1 MNLNLYV
8 YTYIC
13 IYIYMR
19 LMEPHG
25 NDCMEK
31 YLYMQAGGSWGC
43 IVKQSSSDT
52 TFFSMQAEISIVAIV
67 QPTQGA
73 SPCHAHWDQFH
84 LVCLLPVG
92 MKFFLL
98 VQSQNL

>member
-1 MNLNLYV
+1 MYESKFICV
-8 YTYIC
+8 Y
-13 IYIYMR
+13 IYLHIYMR

-52 TFFSMQAEISIVAIV
+52 TFFSMQAEISIVVKHTVKMIV
-67 QPTQGA
+67 NIVT
-73 SPCHAHWDQFH
+73 D
-84 LVCLLPVG
+84 
-92 MKFFLL
+92 MYK
-98 VQSQNL
+98 

>member
-13 IYIYMR
+13 IYIYIYMR

-52 TFFSMQAEISIVAIV
+52 TFFSMQAEISIVVKHTVKMIV
-67 QPTQGA
+67 NIVT
-73 SPCHAHWDQFH
+73 D
-84 LVCLLPVG
+84 
-92 MKFFLL
+92 MYK
-98 VQSQNL
+98 

>member
-1 MNLNLYV
+1 MYESKFICV
-8 YTYIC
+8 Y
-13 IYIYMR
+13 IYLHIYMYMR

-52 TFFSMQAEISIVAIV
+52 TFFSMQAEISIVVKHTVKMLVNIV
-67 QPTQGA
+67 T
-73 SPCHAHWDQFH
+73 
-84 LVCLLPVG
+84 V
-92 MKFFLL
+92 MYK
-98 VQSQNL
+98 

>member
-1 MNLNLYV
+1 M
-8 YTYIC
+8 C
-13 IYIYMR
+13 IHIFAYIYMR

-52 TFFSMQAEISIVAIV
+52 TFFSMQAEISIVVKHTVKMIV
-67 QPTQGA
+67 NIVT
-73 SPCHAHWDQFH
+73 D
-84 LVCLLPVG
+84 
-92 MKFFLL
+92 MYK
-98 VQSQNL
+98 